1 MDRFVDRRDLI
12 LGHEPADDR
21 THALGTGRD
30 ARVAKKVGA
39 STEPATGAGQHD
51 GPQGSVEV
59 DPSSQVL
66 KIGHE
71 LRRDRVEALG
81 PVHGDEHDVVVGLL
95 DQEGGVL
102 GQVTDGH
109 GRQ

>member
-1 MDRFVDRRDLI
+1 MNRFVDRGDLI

-21 THALGTGRD
+21 THALCTGRD
-30 ARVAKKVGA
+30 TRITEKVGA
-39 STEPATGAGQHD
+39 GTEPATGTGQHD
-51 GPQGSVEV
+51 GPQRSVKI

-66 KIGHE
+66 KISHE

-81 PVHGDEHDVVVGLL
+81 PVHGDEHDVVVGFL